1 MRSHSVTTPGE
12 ADVEGEEEEVDVA
25 VEAEALKARVQG
37 KAEAGAGALEMT
49 DEALV
54 VVGDGK
60 RQPLML
66 VMRWTSQVLEKLVDC
81 NVKKRPYLPVVCCKR
96 TR

>member
-1 MRSHSVTTPGE
+1 MTTPGE
-12 ADVEGEEEEVDVA
+12 AVVEGEEEEVDVV

-37 KAEAGAGALEMT
+37 KAEAGAGALEMI

-81 NVKKRPYLPVVCCKR
+81 NLKKRPYLPVVCSKR